1 MIVRNVHADRYFR
14 KLLLNHPGG
23 TYLDVI
29 TPSDIAYII
38 SVIKNSAH
46 LWLLKRGDT
55 CEETD
60 HDNVTLKP
68 LFTVGQKK
76 KRTFGTTTWNKL
88 GTDYYSKTH
97 ENWKEAFTKTDPQ
110 YLMLRNYWS
119 K

>member
-1 MIVRNVHADRYFR
+1 MQIVTSGSYSSTTCGDF
-14 KLLLNHPGG
+14 
-23 TYLDVI
+23 LDVI
-29 TPSDIAYII
+29 TPSDITYII

-55 CEETD
+55 YEETD
-60 HDNVTLKP
+60 HGNITLKP
-68 LFTVGQKK
+68 LFTAGQKK
-76 KRTFGTTTWNKL
+76 RGMFGTTTWNKL

-110 YLMLRNYWS
+110 YLILRNYWS